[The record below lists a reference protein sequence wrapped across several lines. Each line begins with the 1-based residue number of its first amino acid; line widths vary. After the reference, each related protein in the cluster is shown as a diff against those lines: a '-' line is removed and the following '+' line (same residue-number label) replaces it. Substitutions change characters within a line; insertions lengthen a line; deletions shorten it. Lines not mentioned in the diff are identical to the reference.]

1 MNVTG
6 TFPNGV
12 INGQG
17 EVCHEFVLNERTFRH
32 SLELANDRNIDKEL
46 LVDPVYYDAAIIAK
60 RLSVPGLDRLTPEMV
75 LDLEGEDGD
84 ALAQAIMT
92 LDQRRSE
99 FRSAAPAAP
108 KTTDRTGQAGD
119 PLDLCT

>member
-1 MNVTG
+1 MNVAG
-6 TFPNGV
+6 TFPNGI

-17 EVCHEFVLNERTFRH
+17 EACKEFVLNERTFRH
-32 SLELANDRNIDKEL
+32 SLELANDRGINKEL

-60 RLSVPGLDRLTPEMV
+60 RLTIPGLDSLTPDMV
-75 LDLEGEDGD
+75 LDLDGEDGD

-99 FRSAAPAAP
+99 FRSAAPPVSKAVDSP
-108 KTTDRTGQAGD
+108 GQTGD
-119 PLDLCT
+119 PLV

>member
-6 TFPNGV
+6 IFPNGV
-12 INGQG
+12 INDQG
-17 EVCHEFVLNERTFRH
+17 EVCKEFVLNERTFRH
-32 SLELANDRNIDKEL
+32 SLELANDRSIDKEL

-60 RLSVPGLDRLTPEMV
+60 RLTVTGLDCLSPEMV
-75 LDLEGEDGD
+75 LELEGEDGD

-99 FRSAAPAAP
+99 FRSAAPGAP
-108 KTTDRTGQAGD
+108 KTADSPDQAGD
-119 PLDLCT
+119 PLG